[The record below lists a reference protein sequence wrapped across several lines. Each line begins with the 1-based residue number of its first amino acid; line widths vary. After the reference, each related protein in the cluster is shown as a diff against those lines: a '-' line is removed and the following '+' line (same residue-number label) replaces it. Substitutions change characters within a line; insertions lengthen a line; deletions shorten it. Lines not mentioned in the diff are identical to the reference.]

1 MCRQISI
8 SIQSV
13 GEDDKCVVLK
23 GLRFTSFPRIKPEI
37 LQKLPQIHGNQTLH
51 CILMLSTLNAERRVL
66 KAFSML
72 SPIFFFSVGIMSLE
86 KKYFVFL
93 LNSKNPILMSIS
105 QFDLIHITVSVA
117 SVI

>member
-23 GLRFTSFPRIKPEI
+23 GLWFTSFPRIKPEI

-72 SPIFFFSVGIMSLE
+72 SPIFFFFCRYNEFGEEIFCFPAKFQESHFNE
-86 KKYFVFL
+86 HF
-93 LNSKNPILMSIS
+93 SIRPYT
-105 QFDLIHITVSVA
+105 HYC
-117 SVI
+117 

>member
-1 MCRQISI
+1 
-8 SIQSV
+8 
-13 GEDDKCVVLK
+13 
-23 GLRFTSFPRIKPEI
+23 
-37 LQKLPQIHGNQTLH
+37 
-51 CILMLSTLNAERRVL
+51 MLSTLNAERRVL

-72 SPIFFFSVGIMSLE
+72 SPIFFSVGIMSLE